1 MKMLILEVGTDCRNV
16 EETEGRLEL
25 VVRTNT
31 MLEILGK
38 YDTFNHLGQ
47 VTLGDEVY
55 VYSKIRITTHDD
67 LLDNWIIELKLLTSD
82 TAK

>member
-31 MLEILGK
+31 MLVLLEK
-38 YDTFNHLGQ
+38 YDTFNQLGQ
-47 VTLGDEVY
+47 VTLGKETY
-55 VYSKIRITTHDD
+55 VYSKIRMTTHDD
-67 LLDNWIIELKLLTSD
+67 LLDNWTVELKLLNSD
-82 TAK
+82 TVK